1 MHTSCPKC
9 HSSDA
14 RYVYPDGG
22 SFCFSCRK
30 VFGAS
35 KYVPKPL
42 EEEKKKELALP
53 YGCTQSFGV
62 EAVEWFKRYEL
73 GVEDMVLHGLQ
84 WHEKRKQLFFPYYE
98 ANTLVLFQARN
109 FHPEARQKSW
119 TQGSIKEVLPIN
131 KGVLANMVV
140 LVEDPVSAIKVLK
153 HTGVSTMPLLG
164 SDLDKDRIF
173 AVVQKYKQVVV
184 WLDSNMLHKAN
195 RIAERVELIGGSA
208 RVVYTKED
216 PKDQSTETIKKLIL

>member
-42 EEEKKKELALP
+42 EEEKEKELTLP

-62 EAVEWFKRYEL
+62 EAVDWFKRYKL
-73 GVEDMVLHGLQ
+73 GVEDMLVHGLQ

-98 ANTLVLFQARN
+98 ANALVLFQTRN
-109 FHPEARQKSW
+109 FHPEAKQKSY
-119 TQGSIKEVLPIN
+119 TKGSIKEVFPIN
-131 KGVLANMVV
+131 MGVVDSMV

-153 HTGVSTMPLLG
+153 HTGINTMPLLG
-164 SDLDKDRIF
+164 SDLDKNRL
-173 AVVQKYKQVVV
+173 VVVAQRYKQVFV

-195 RIAERVELIGGSA
+195 RIAQRIELIGGNA
-208 RVVYTKED
+208 TVVYTKDD
-216 PKDQSTETIKKLIL
+216 PKEQSPETIRKLLL